1 MERQKI
7 LKRIKMM
14 KKILLVSGF
23 LIFTL
28 SQNFIFGQV
37 PYQTN
42 QYVEEARKNKF
53 VNFDKAVHNYEKS
66 IDYFT
71 YKKDTLN
78 LINSIHELS
87 ELYGHNLNYGKSYDG
102 YWKALFLA
110 EESNDEFSKSRVYQ
124 SLGWLYS
131 FYNRNK
137 KALENFDNALRISK
151 NLFSKKEIDAGYL
164 ISDYFSIA
172 SFYRYNRDFE
182 TAKKYVDSCYIHFR
196 SQNSDVQN
204 YFLESERGFLLAT
217 SGEFDIAEEMLT
229 NSYEYFKK
237 NNESYLVIVHYFFA
251 QLYQMKRDVDK
262 SKFHYTQSLELSGKY
277 NSHMNYQIINHKE
290 LSQIYYGSEKYKQ
303 AFFHLNKAIGL
314 ENKIFGINS
323 KNNEYLFEIK
333 DKYRIQKNKQE
344 QILNE
349 QKLLKLE
356 HKQKIST
363 LRSILLFVTL
373 FSLIV
378 FGFMVFK
385 NLKRKHKREK
395 ILLKQKQKLK
405 LKENKKAIELKNKE
419 LAKSALQLIEK
430 DEFIA
435 GLKNTLTDNKED
447 LNPNSINKVIKS
459 IKSGVGSNWKEFE
472 ARFIDINQDFYKKIK
487 KDFPPLT
494 QTDLKICALIKL
506 NFSSKDMSSLLGIS
520 IESVHTSRYRLR
532 KKLKLERNDN
542 LVEFVSQY

>member
-1 MERQKI
+1 
-7 LKRIKMM
+7 MM
-14 KKILLVSGF
+14 KKLLLVFNFLIILLF
-23 LIFTL
+23 
-28 SQNFIFGQV
+28 QNFSSGQI

-42 QYVEEARKNKF
+42 KYLEEARKNKF
-53 VNFDKAVHNYEKS
+53 VNFEKAVHNYEKS
-66 IDYFT
+66 IAYFT

-137 KALENFDNALRISK
+137 KALENFDKALDISK
-151 NLFSKKEIDAGYL
+151 KLYLKKEIDEGYL
-164 ISDYFSIA
+164 ISDYFSKA
-172 SFYRYNRDFE
+172 NFYRYNRDFE
-182 TAKKYVDSCYIHFR
+182 TARKYVDSCFIYFK
-196 SQNSDVQN
+196 SKNNQTQN
-204 YFLESERGFLLAT
+204 YFLESERGFLLAIDGQFDT
-217 SGEFDIAEEMLT
+217 SEKILNE
-229 NSYEYFKK
+229 SYTYFKE

-251 QLYQMKRDVDK
+251 QLYQIKGALKK
-262 SKFHYTQSLELSGKY
+262 SKYHYLKSLELSSKY

-290 LSQIYYGSEKYKQ
+290 LSTIYYDSKEYKD
-303 AFFHLNKAIGL
+303 AFFHINKAIGL

-333 DKYRIQKNKQE
+333 DKYRLQKTEQE
-344 QILNE
+344 QILKE
-349 QKLLKLE
+349 QRLLKLE
-356 HKQKIST
+356 HKQKLSR
-363 LRSILLFVTL
+363 LRSILLFITL
-373 FSLIV
+373 FFLII

-385 NLKRKHKREK
+385 NLKRRHKREK
-395 ILLKQKQKLK
+395 ILLKQKQKIK
-405 LKENKKAIELKNKE
+405 LKENKKAIDLKNKE

-435 GLKNTLTDNKED
+435 GLKNALTENKEE
-447 LNPNSINKVIKS
+447 LNSTTINKVIKS
-459 IKSGVGSNWKEFE
+459 IQSGVGSNWKEFE
-472 ARFIDINQDFYKKIK
+472 ARFIDINQDFYKNIK
-487 KDFPPLT
+487 QDFPPLT

-532 KKLKLERNDN
+532 KKLKLDRNDN
-542 LVEFVSQY
+542 LVEFVSKY